1 MAIKLKVKG
10 QKLKLQ
16 DPTNIFVAGTQEF
29 VKFEFDLDEDWK
41 SLLIFAQFTQKGESY
56 NQYLDEN
63 NAVYL
68 PAEIRAGT
76 CCLTLC
82 GSKDDT
88 VATSNTLAFTIRKS
102 KLTEDASST
111 VITQTLYEQLVNRIE
126 WGDAL
131 GIDHIEQTSTSS
143 EDEGEN
149 VITFF
154 FTDDTEKT
162 FTIRNGSKGSKG
174 DKGEQGEKG
183 EQGLQGEKGEQGTQG
198 IQGIQGEK
206 GEKGDT
212 GAQGERGEQG
222 LKGDK
227 GDTGAQG
234 EKGEKGEDGQDGFS
248 PTVSVS
254 KSDKTTTIAITD
266 KDGTKTAE
274 IKDGS
279 DGAKGDKGD
288 KGETGDK
295 GADGYSPTVSV
306 SKADGVTTVTI
317 TDKDGEKTAEVKDG
331 ESKGTDRWVDGSSMW
346 YSVRTAG
353 AASASGSY
361 SIAEG
366 YHTNAT
372 GASSHA
378 EGRLTSAESTCSHAE
393 GYSTI
398 ATGTA
403 SHTEGYATATSGY
416 TSHAEGT
423 GTIAS
428 SSYQHAQGKYNIA
441 DGESKYAHI
450 VGGGTSDS
458 NRMNIHTLDWRGNT
472 YYSGDGT
479 FTVDGT
485 EYSISQIIKAIKAL
499 GGTFE

>member
-1 MAIKLKVKG
+1 MIIDVIG
-10 QKLKLQ
+10 QKLILNEKQ
-16 DPTNIFVAGTQEF
+16 TIVSKSQEF
-29 VKFEFDLDEDWK
+29 VEFEFNLSDEWKDL
-41 SLLIFAQFTQKGESY
+41 LVFAQFKQGEESY
-56 NQYLDEN
+56 NIYLDDYN
-63 NAVYL
+63 KCFL
-68 PAEIRAGT
+68 PSEIKDGFML
-76 CCLTLC
+76 LTLC
-82 GSKDDT
+82 GSKDD
-88 VATSNTLAFTIRKS
+88 VFATSSSLGFVVRRCE
-102 KLTEDASST
+102 LVEDASST

-183 EQGLQGEKGEQGTQG
+183 EQGLQGEQG
-198 IQGIQGEK
+198 IQGIQGEKGEK

-234 EKGEKGEDGQDGFS
+234 VQGEKGEDGQDGFS

-306 SKADGVTTVTI
+306 SKTDGVTTVII
-317 TDKDGEKTAEVKDG
+317 TDKDGEKTAEIKDG
-331 ESKGTDRWVDGSSMW
+331 ESKGTDRWVDGTGSGAVRTIGSKTASGD
-346 YSVRTAG
+346 YSV
-353 AASASGSY
+353 
-361 SIAEG
+361 AEG
-366 YHTNAT
+366 YSTTAT
-372 GASSHA
+372 GANSHA
-378 EGRLTSAESTCSHAE
+378 EGRMTRTDGTASHSE
-393 GYSTI
+393 GYSTT

-403 SHTEGYATATSGY
+403 SHVEGYATITGGY
-416 TSHAEGT
+416 ASHAEGV
-423 GTIAS
+423 GAIAS
-428 SSYQHAQGKYNIA
+428 GSYQHAQGKYNIA
-441 DGESKYAHI
+441 DAENKYAHI
-450 VGGGTSDS
+450 VGGGASDS
-458 NRMNIHTLDWRGNT
+458 NRMNIHTLDWSGNT